1 MEMKWTK
8 IEPVADSTW
17 GMALPMHYQDPGSFF
32 GLMLSNRLIVDD
44 FEEASKSEAMC
55 SGGEDMMDGW
65 SRSIIEVQPLISQSR
80 V

>member
-8 IEPVADSTW
+8 VEPVADSAW

-44 FEEASKSEAMC
+44 FEQALRSEAMC
-55 SGGEDMMDGW
+55 SGGGDMMDGW
-65 SRSIIEVQPLISQSR
+65 TRSVIEVRPLISQFR